1 MASPASKHIE
11 HLFKCKGYN
20 LHTFGQPCQN
30 QECSEIMKYQAGDLN
45 DPNMFCIVHDYLSS
59 GSIAFN
65 QKICVR
71 VTYDGDVEI
80 IDIHC
85 QKILFTWSVDKIVN
99 SVSISLNQTIALL
112 LPEYF
117 GIFDFKGNL
126 IHRIQP
132 DSCIYNN
139 IVFSQNGETLMAC
152 YSCFVNFWNVET
164 GNLQHTIKLPYSIR
178 AIAYNPNSERIAVCG
193 CFNHRYYAITIID
206 QKTRNII
213 CEFGNN
219 SKSGIS
225 AITFVDSNG
234 IYVAIE
240 RISYCDNS
248 NSIEIWNTQTCQKID
263 TIQNLKSGIHRM
275 VSITNIIAVKIENE
289 IHCWKIILPSTRT
302 KPALRTTYSDDA
314 DESEQVHELTD
325 QNQVHE
331 LTDQNQVHKS
341 IDQNQVHESIDQNQ
355 VHESTDQNQ
364 VHELTDQNQVHES
377 IDHDQVHESIDHDQ
391 VHESTDHDQ
400 VHESIDPIQIND
412 LQMPLPEL
420 EIDLSMLE

>member
-65 QKICVR
+65 QKICVHAMHIGR
-71 VTYDGDVEI
+71 IEI

-85 QKILFTWSVDKIVN
+85 QKILFTWDVGMIVYA
-99 SVSISLNQTIALL
+99 VSISSNQTIALSL
-112 LPEYF
+112 LKYF
-117 GIFDFKGNL
+117 GIFDLNGNL
-126 IHRIQP
+126 IQKIHHEHDYRV
-132 DSCIYNN
+132 YTN
-139 IVFSQNGETLMAC
+139 IVFSQNGETLVS
-152 YSCFVNFWNVET
+152 YHGYFVMFWDVKT
-164 GNLQHTIKLPYSIR
+164 GNLQHTTELSYNIR
-178 AIAYNPNSERIAVCG
+178 TIAYHPNSERIVVCG
-193 CFNHRYYAITIID
+193 NIHQKKYCDSTIITIID
-206 QKTRNII
+206 QKTKNII
-213 CEFGNN
+213 YEFSCGLYV
-219 SKSGIS
+219 S

-234 IYVAIE
+234 IYVAIGC
-240 RISYCDNS
+240 ISYCAD

-263 TIQNLKSGIHRM
+263 AIQNLKSVIHRM

-302 KPALRTTYSDDA
+302 KPALRTTYSDDT

-325 QNQVHE
+325 H
-331 LTDQNQVHKS
+331 D
-341 IDQNQVHESIDQNQ
+341 QVHESIDQNQ
-355 VHESTDQNQ
+355 VHE
-364 VHELTDQNQVHES
+364 LT
-377 IDHDQVHESIDHDQ
+377 DHDQVHESTDQNQ

-400 VHESIDPIQIND
+400 VHESIDQNQSHESIDPIQIND